1 MTPIL
6 YHRRKTGLHRH
17 DVGLQRRIAGVIC
30 RVVSLQWLNASPQR
44 HAADQQCHNGSIIR
58 GKSSLQRRIG
68 RLHWPSASVFHGI
81 AGLNDS
87 PKDRRAGWTD
97 GMESN
102 T

>member
-17 DVGLQRRIAGVIC
+17 DVGSQRRIAGVIC
-30 RVVSLQWLNASPQR
+30 R
-44 HAADQQCHNGSIIR
+44 
-58 GKSSLQRRIG
+58 IG
-68 RLHWPSASVFHGI
+68 RLHWTSASVCHGI

-87 PKDRRAGWTD
+87 PKDRRAGWTG